1 MLRERDR
8 PRLWRAA
15 FAVIG
20 WAALVLQ
27 YILMV
32 GPVEGWA
39 VLERTVNYFSFFTI
53 LTNILVALALTGP
66 LMSPDRRVARWSAG
80 EGVRAAVTLYVVVVG
95 VVYHFMIAPYW
106 KPEGLTFGV
115 NLVLH
120 YVMPVA
126 FLLDWLWF
134 TPKGRLRWID
144 PVKWLA
150 FPLVY
155 AVWTLAHGLIAHW
168 WPYGFVN
175 VDDLGLTRVLTI
187 FGGLLVFFLLV
198 GLTLA
203 GLDRAFGRTARDSS
217 APAL

>member
-8 PRLWRAA
+8 PRLWRAT

-20 WAALVLQ
+20 WAALALQ
-27 YILMV
+27 YLLMV
-32 GPVEGWA
+32 APVEGWA
-39 VLERTVNYFSFFTI
+39 VLDRTVNYFSFFTI

-66 LMSPDRRVARWSAG
+66 LMSPSRRVARWTAG
-80 EGVRAAVTLYVVVVG
+80 EGVRAAIAMYIVVVG
-95 VVYHFMIAPYW
+95 VVYHFLIAPYW

-120 YVMPVA
+120 YVMPAA

-134 TPKGRLRWID
+134 TPKGRLRWVD
-144 PVKWLA
+144 PMKWLA
-150 FPLVY
+150 FPLIY
-155 AVWTLAHGLIAHW
+155 AGWTLAHGLTTHW

-175 VDDLGLTRVLTI
+175 VDELGLGRVLAI
-187 FGGLLVFFLLV
+187 FGGLLVFFLGVGLALV
-198 GLTLA
+198 GL
-203 GLDRAFGRTARDSS
+203 DRVFGRTVRDSS

>member
-8 PRLWRAA
+8 PRVWRAA

-27 YILMV
+27 YLLMV
-32 GPVEGWA
+32 GPADGWA
-39 VLERTVNYFSFFTI
+39 VVTRTVQYFSFFTI

-66 LMSPDRRVARWSAG
+66 LLKPTRPLARWTSPPAF
-80 EGVRAAVTLYVVVVG
+80 RAAVTTYILIVG

-106 KPEGLTFGV
+106 RPEGLTLGA

-134 TPKGRLRWID
+134 TSKGRLRWID

-150 FPLVY
+150 FPLVF
-155 AVWTLAHGLIAHW
+155 ASWTLAHGLTTHW

-175 VDDLGLTRVLTI
+175 VDELGLGRVLAI
-187 FGGLLVFFLLV
+187 FGGLLVFFLGVGLALV
-198 GLTLA
+198 GL
-203 GLDRAFGRTARDSS
+203 DRVFARTVRDSS

>member
-20 WAALVLQ
+20 WAALALQ
-27 YILMV
+27 YLLMAA
-32 GPVEGWA
+32 PVEGWA
-39 VLERTVNYFSFFTI
+39 VLDRTVNYFSFFTI

-66 LMSPDRRVARWSAG
+66 LMSPRRRVARWTAG
-80 EGVRAAVTLYVVVVG
+80 EGVRAAIAMYIVVVG
-95 VVYHFMIAPYW
+95 VVYHFLIAPYW

-120 YVMPVA
+120 YVMPAA

-134 TPKGRLRWID
+134 TPKGRLKWVD

-150 FPLVY
+150 FPLIY
-155 AVWTLAHGLIAHW
+155 AGWTLTHGLTTHW

-175 VDDLGLTRVLTI
+175 VDELGLGRVLAI
-187 FGGLLVFFLLV
+187 FGGLLVFFLGVGLALV
-198 GLTLA
+198 GL
-203 GLDRAFGRTARDSS
+203 DRVFGRTVRDSS